1 LQQLKQDMA
10 VGTDGMLV
18 NEIKFFNSSSIL
30 KKFLIFNLIIFLVL
44 GIFTYLYLSAI
55 KPSLVKNR
63 SDEHERIINNTTD
76 HIKRLNIKFT
86 KENATEFLLSTRF
99 LFQNLDRVQLY
110 DLNSNLLADTDTL
123 DLAQDI
129 FVRSKNI
136 QETSIDKSD
145 ENINIKESSKTTQS
159 TTFNTESYVR
169 EYSEQENINNK
180 LVINELIS
188 NNFYVMTINA
198 VRVDGK
204 NKGYIIVSEIANDIL
219 VAVDERKNFILR
231 TVLSVALVILI
242 FSVFLNKYIL
252 KPIRSLVL
260 YTQAIK
266 EKDVKIDKHEK
277 YLLRKDEV
285 GQLSRSLN
293 EMTED
298 LYKRINAAETFSS
311 DLAHEIRNPLTSLKG
326 ASEVLE
332 NTLDNEKRKKLIK
345 VISHDVERIERLI
358 TDYSQMLKDE
368 ASLSRAKMIKIDL
381 SNVVDSVVEDFN
393 SNLLNSNKNI
403 KININ
408 NSNLNSSK
416 LNILGVES
424 KLEQVVAN
432 LLDNAVSFSP
442 PNSKISVACDIKKK
456 DAQLVIK
463 DEGPGFSKKNIGKVF
478 NRFYSNR
485 PEKFGEHSGL
495 GLNIVK
501 NIVELHGGSIIVS
514 NQTSNKKGARIEVL
528 LPIYK

>member
-1 LQQLKQDMA
+1 M
-10 VGTDGMLV
+10 
-18 NEIKFFNSSSIL
+18 KFNFFSQSTIL
-30 KKFLIFNLIIFLVL
+30 RKFLVFNLIIFIFL
-44 GIFTYLYLSAI
+44 GIWTYLYFGAI
-55 KPSLVKNR
+55 KPNLIEKR
-63 SDEHERIINNTTD
+63 SNQHVRVINNITD
-76 HIKRLNIKFT
+76 HINRLNIKFT
-86 KENATEFLLSTRF
+86 KKNAAGFLLAIRF

-110 DLNSNLLADTDTL
+110 DLDSNLLADTDTL
-123 DLAQDI
+123 DLAEDI
-129 FVRSKNI
+129 FIKSQAV

-145 ENINIKESSKTTQS
+145 ASINIEENLQSKKTA
-159 TTFNTESYVR
+159 TFNTENYVKD
-169 EYSEQENINNK
+169 YSQKKNTNTKFVVSEMIN
-180 LVINELIS
+180 
-188 NNFYVMTINA
+188 NNFYVMTINS
-198 VRVDGK
+198 VMLEEENR
-204 NKGYIIVSEIANDIL
+204 GYIVISEIANDIL

-231 TVLSVALVILI
+231 TVILVALVILI

-252 KPIRSLVL
+252 KPIRSLVI
-260 YTQAIK
+260 YTKAIK
-266 EKDVKIDKHEK
+266 EKDVKIGKHEK

-298 LYKRINAAETFSS
+298 LYKRINVAETFSS

-332 NTLDNEKRKKLIK
+332 NTMDNIKKKKLIK

-368 ASLSRAKMIKIDL
+368 ASLSRAKMTKIDL
-381 SNVVDSVVEDFN
+381 SNVINSVVEDFN
-393 SNLLNSNKNI
+393 SDLLNSNKNI

-408 NSNLNSSK
+408 NSK
-416 LNILGVES
+416 LNGYKLNVLGVES
-424 KLEQVVAN
+424 KLEQIIAN

-442 PNSKISVACDIKKK
+442 NNSKISVTSNIKKEN
-456 DAQLVIK
+456 AQLIIE
-463 DEGPGFSKKNIGKVF
+463 DEGPGFNEKNIDKVF

-501 NIVELHGGSIIVS
+501 NIIELHGGSIIAS
-514 NQTSNKKGARIEVL
+514 NQTGSKKGAKIEVL
-528 LPIYK
+528 LPIYN

>member
-1 LQQLKQDMA
+1 MKSNF
-10 VGTDGMLV
+10 VS
-18 NEIKFFNSSSIL
+18 SSSIL
-30 KKFLIFNLIIFLVL
+30 KKFLVFNLIVFLVL
-44 GIFTYLYLSAI
+44 GIFTYLYLNAI
-55 KPSLVKNR
+55 KPNLVKNR
-63 SDEHERIINNTTD
+63 SDQHEVIINNTTD
-76 HIKRLNIKFT
+76 HINRLNIEFT
-86 KENATEFLLSTRF
+86 KKSATEFLLSTRF

-129 FVRSKNI
+129 FVRSQNV
-136 QETSIDKSD
+136 QETSIDKSE
-145 ENINIKESSKTTQS
+145 ENINISEDSKTNQTA
-159 TTFNTESYVR
+159 TFNTESYVR
-169 EYSEQENINNK
+169 KYSEQKNVNDKLIIGESIN
-180 LVINELIS
+180 
-188 NNFYVMTINA
+188 NNFYVMTMNL
-198 VRVDGK
+198 VKFDGK

-231 TVLSVALVILI
+231 TVFSVALVILI

-260 YTQAIK
+260 YTKAIK

-298 LYKRINAAETFSS
+298 LYKRINVAETFSS

-326 ASEVLE
+326 AAEVLE
-332 NTLDNEKRKKLIK
+332 NTSDSEKRKKLIK
-345 VISHDVERIERLI
+345 VMSHDVERIERLI

-368 ASLSRAKMIKIDL
+368 ATLSRTKMVKIDL

-408 NSNLNSSK
+408 NSNLNGSK

-424 KLEQVVAN
+424 KLEQVIAN
-432 LLDNAVSFSP
+432 LLDNAISFSP
-442 PNSKISVACDIKKK
+442 SNSKVSVICDTKKK
-456 DAQLVIK
+456 NAQLIIE
-463 DEGPGFSKKNIGKVF
+463 DEGPGFNEKNIDKVF

-501 NIVELHGGSIIVS
+501 NIIELHGGSITAS
-514 NQTSNKKGARIEVL
+514 NQTSDKKGARIEVL

>member
-1 LQQLKQDMA
+1 MKS
-10 VGTDGMLV
+10 
-18 NEIKFFNSSSIL
+18 NFFSSSSIL
-30 KKFLIFNLIIFLVL
+30 KKFLVFNLIIFLFL
-44 GIFTYLYLSAI
+44 GIWTYLYLSAT
-55 KPSLVKNR
+55 KPNLIKNR
-63 SDEHERIINNTTD
+63 SNQHAKIINNTTD
-76 HIKRLNIKFT
+76 HINRLNIEFT

-129 FVRSKNI
+129 FVISQDV
-136 QETSIDKSD
+136 QETSIDASEENVDAAETTKKKESLTFSTHNYVKAYV
-145 ENINIKESSKTTQS
+145 EKNINEKLII
-159 TTFNTESYVR
+159 
-169 EYSEQENINNK
+169 SETIN
-180 LVINELIS
+180 
-188 NNFYVMTINA
+188 NNFYVMTINL
-198 VRVDGK
+198 VK
-204 NKGYIIVSEIANDIL
+204 SSNQNKGYIVVSEIANDIL
-219 VAVDERKNFILR
+219 IAVEERKNFILR
-231 TVLSVALVILI
+231 TVFLVALVILI

-252 KPIRSLVL
+252 KPIRALVL
-260 YTQAIK
+260 YTKAIK
-266 EKDVKIDKHEK
+266 EKDEKIDKHEK
-277 YLLRKDEV
+277 YFLRKDEI

-298 LYKRINAAETFSS
+298 LYKRIDIAETFSS

-332 NTLDNEKRKKLIK
+332 NTSDSEKRKKLIK

-368 ASLSRAKMIKIDL
+368 ASLSRAKMTKIDL
-381 SNVVDSVVEDFN
+381 SSVINSVVEDFN
-393 SNLLNSNKNI
+393 SDLLNSKKNI

-408 NSNLNSSK
+408 NSNLNGSK
-416 LNILGVES
+416 LNVLGVES
-424 KLEQVVAN
+424 KLEQIVAN

-442 PNSKISVACDIKKK
+442 SNSKISVLCNIKKK
-456 DAQLVIK
+456 DAQLIIE
-463 DEGPGFSKKNIGKVF
+463 DEGPGFNEKNIDKIF

-501 NIVELHGGSIIVS
+501 NIIELHGGSIAAS
-514 NQTSNKKGARIEVL
+514 NQTGDKKGAKIEVL